1 MSNPF
6 NLRCRTIAWL
16 VCSGVFLG
24 ACGAGQLGQLEDSE
38 LLAEAATVQ
47 IVTPLLDDVGQVMPS
62 DPQAIPADV
71 SARTSAGRYA
81 TSAQARALQ
90 SALGS
95 DIRIVE
101 VSCCDE
107 DTVEQAVAQAFAE
120 RATAGAVLVSGSDMR
135 RAAAVVERF
144 NDLGLERVW
153 LVSR

>member
-24 ACGAGQLGQLEDSE
+24 ACGAGQFEDYE
-38 LLAEAATVQ
+38 FAEAASVQ

-71 SARTSAGRYA
+71 SARTRAGRYA
-81 TSAQARALQ
+81 TSAQARVLR
-90 SALGS
+90 SALGGGV
-95 DIRIVE
+95 RIVE
-101 VSCCDE
+101 VGCCGE
-107 DTVEQAVAQAFAE
+107 DAVEHAVTEAFAE
-120 RATAGAVLVSGSDMR
+120 RATAGAVLVAGSDMR
-135 RAAAVVERF
+135 LAAATVERF